1 MDKDAQPDGT
11 TYGIGIS
18 EGYARYAII
27 TPPPPVQD
35 PQFGSQ
41 LISTTE

>member
-1 MDKDAQPDGT
+1 MYKDAWPAGT
-11 TYGIGIS
+11 AYRLVYPRATQGMLL
-18 EGYARYAII
+18 A
-27 TPPPPVQD
+27 PPPPGVQD

>member
-1 MDKDAQPDGT
+1 MDEDAQPAGK
-11 TYGIGIS
+11 TYGLVYPRATQGTMLS
-18 EGYARYAII
+18 H
-27 TPPPPVQD
+27 TPVQY

>member
-1 MDKDAQPDGT
+1 MYKDVQPSGRRTELVYPRATQGT
-11 TYGIGIS
+11 LVS
-18 EGYARYAII
+18 
-27 TPPPPVQD
+27 PPPVQD

>member
-1 MDKDAQPDGT
+1 MYKDAQPDGT
-11 TYGIGIS
+11 AYGLVYPRAAQGTLLS
-18 EGYARYAII
+18 H
-27 TPPPPVQD
+27 PPVQD

>member
-1 MDKDAQPDGT
+1 MDKDAQPACK
-11 TYGIGIS
+11 TYGISIS

-27 TPPPPVQD
+27 TPPPVQD

>member
-1 MDKDAQPDGT
+1 MYKDARPAGT
-11 TYGIGIS
+11 AFGLVYPRGTQGTLLS
-18 EGYARYAII
+18 H
-27 TPPPPVQD
+27 TPVQD

>member
-1 MDKDAQPDGT
+1 MDKDAQPAGK
-11 TYGIGIS
+11 TYGISIS
-18 EGYARYAII
+18 KGYARYAVI
-27 TPPPPVQD
+27 TPPVQD